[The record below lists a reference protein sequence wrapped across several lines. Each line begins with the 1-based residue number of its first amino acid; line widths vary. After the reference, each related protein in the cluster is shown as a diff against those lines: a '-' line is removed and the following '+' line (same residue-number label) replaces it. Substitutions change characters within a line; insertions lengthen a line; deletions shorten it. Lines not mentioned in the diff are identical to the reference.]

1 MLLQLS
7 FHRLTAQGFQDPWP
21 CSVRAMKHSWH
32 SLKLCLALTP
42 VFCQYAG
49 DEWPGRGAPG
59 QETAS
64 FGWDNQQVQ
73 GGDPDRSYGTAPG
86 DPNSWETS
94 RKNALDQLLGKISSK
109 DLAREMAQRTKKEI
123 EDEIAAEKI
132 IGYAADA
139 AEERARK
146 KEMEDEMAEKI
157 VGYTIII
164 FAIARP
170 IFSIIGALVF
180 LSLPKKQQP
189 EPMPQAQRDDFAF
202 GLCDGCGHPDPRICW
217 CSICCPTVRWAAN
230 ASHPKVTLLGSG
242 FWPSLLKM
250 EVAICLPL
258 IFAIFGRR
266 TFGIGSLWVLI
277 IYIRTRHKIR
287 QVYGLPTWTC
297 SSCMEDICCS
307 MFCASIGLTIM
318 QEALQLEYVGE
329 PVALGE
335 QVHGDRAGGPL
346 RYSDGRG
353 AGPPFPDGRR
363 MEEGKPPE
371 PSIAICCWLTETGG
385 AVGSPCSFNFHPFPE
400 GKALKSVAKIKD
412 LWYMYHYVSISSWEL
427 P

>member
-1 MLLQLS
+1 MPMPAPGMAPSMPGAPMLVPVPAGPLPGLPGSLPPPPMRRTLAAPQAG
-7 FHRLTAQGFQDPWP
+7 RPECGTAQVFKICDQQFR
-21 CSVRAMKHSWH
+21 VRAMKHSWH
-32 SLKLCLALTP
+32 SLKLCLAVTP

-64 FGWDNQQVQ
+64 FGWDDQQVQ
-73 GGDPDRSYGTAPG
+73 GGDPDASSYGSTAPG

-123 EDEIAAEKI
+123 EDEITAEKI

-157 VGYTIII
+157 VGYTII

-180 LSLPKKQQP
+180 LSLPKNQQP
-189 EPMPQAQRDDFAF
+189 EPMPQAQRDHFAF

-297 SSCMEDICCS
+297 GSCMEDICCS

-371 PSIAICCWLTETGG
+371 PSIAICC
-385 AVGSPCSFNFHPFPE
+385 
-400 GKALKSVAKIKD
+400 
-412 LWYMYHYVSISSWEL
+412 
-427 P
+427 